1 MHALNYRGTW
11 SSWIIVRWNLSTS
24 RISSGTGD
32 KNSVFSKSEKEKKR
46 QIKETITL
54 PPPKCEKKWKWKESE
69 EDMGIL
75 LVVGKFYFQNNDK
88 VGEKK
93 TDFLA
98 TIPNKW

>member
-24 RISSGTGD
+24 RISSGTED

-46 QIKETITL
+46 QIKETITF
-54 PPPKCEKKWKWKESE
+54 PPPMCEKKWKWKESE

-75 LVVGKFYFQNNDK
+75 LVAGKFYFQNNDK

-93 TDFLA
+93 NSLLSNY
-98 TIPNKW
+98 PK